1 MTRPISTESPGRA
14 FHREDLFLSRRGP
27 AAERRPEY
35 LRIFRSGEHS
45 SQGTPAR
52 AAIDVCSAGG
62 SAPGRP
68 GKAVSFDGGS
78 GAGAVH
84 QDCMRT
90 FSLTRISAPGQPG
103 KAVSFDGGSGAG
115 DGPSRLYANLFPDE
129 DFGAGT
135 AGQHRILLRG
145 TIFGNK
151 NFLIEYNWPCIEDKT
166 VIFYKSRA
174 GIRAQQQSLE
184 SLMSGGCAALSAEGV
199 SRSSRAGDLSGKRT
213 EGLTAPRPLL
223 SADGRAEEK

>member
-1 MTRPISTESPGRA
+1 M
-14 FHREDLFLSRRGP
+14 
-27 AAERRPEY
+27 
-35 LRIFRSGEHS
+35 
-45 SQGTPAR
+45 
-52 AAIDVCSAGG
+52 
-62 SAPGRP
+62 
-68 GKAVSFDGGS
+68 
-78 GAGAVH
+78 
-84 QDCMRT
+84 
-90 FSLTRISAPGQPG
+90 PGQPG

-115 DGPSRLYANLFPDE
+115 AGPSRLYANLSPDE

>member
-14 FHREDLFLSRRGP
+14 FHREDLFLPRRNP
-27 AAERRPEY
+27 AAGRRPEY

-78 GAGAVH
+78 GAG
-84 QDCMRT
+84 
-90 FSLTRISAPGQPG
+90 
-103 KAVSFDGGSGAG
+103 
-115 DGPSRLYANLFPDE
+115 DGPSRLYANLSPDE

-184 SLMSGGCAALSAEGV
+184 SLMRGGCAALSAEGV

>member
-78 GAGAVH
+78 GAG
-84 QDCMRT
+84 
-90 FSLTRISAPGQPG
+90 
-103 KAVSFDGGSGAG
+103 
-115 DGPSRLYANLFPDE
+115 DGPSRLYANLSPDE

>member
-27 AAERRPEY
+27 AAGRRPEY
-35 LRIFRSGEHS
+35 LRIFRPGEHS

-62 SAPGRP
+62 STPGR
-68 GKAVSFDGGS
+68 
-78 GAGAVH
+78 
-84 QDCMRT
+84 
-90 FSLTRISAPGQPG
+90 PG

>member
-14 FHREDLFLSRRGP
+14 FHREDLFLSCRGP

-52 AAIDVCSAGG
+52 AAIDVCSAG
-62 SAPGRP
+62 
-68 GKAVSFDGGS
+68 
-78 GAGAVH
+78 
-84 QDCMRT
+84 
-90 FSLTRISAPGQPG
+90 
-103 KAVSFDGGSGAG
+103 
-115 DGPSRLYANLFPDE
+115 DGPSRLYANLSPDE

>member
-62 SAPGRP
+62 SEPGR
-68 GKAVSFDGGS
+68 
-78 GAGAVH
+78 
-84 QDCMRT
+84 
-90 FSLTRISAPGQPG
+90 PG

-115 DGPSRLYANLFPDE
+115 DGPSRLYANLSPDE